1 MERSYQYDIVVVGG
15 GTAGVAAAV
24 GAAKAGAKTLL
35 VERNAYLGGE
45 AANSGVNCFCGFY
58 TCGSDPVRVVKGI
71 GQLVLDEMRALGPTI
86 AEEISAS
93 GNRDIIFQP
102 EYLKCAL
109 DNLLEKEHVDYFL
122 HTVLIGAETV
132 ENTIRTIQCADD
144 EGLFTVSAKAFVDAT
159 GDANLSRLAGAKL
172 IWGNDGGHP
181 QAATLTFR
189 LSGVAADVDLSPAA
203 VERAVVRAKAEGIR
217 NLTRE
222 KGFILRME
230 NSGIVHVLLPSII
243 PEGLSAEEMTR
254 MERRRES
261 RCSDI
266 FRHCEP
272 ICREWSTV
280 SWR

>member
-45 AANSGVNCFCGFY
+45 ATNSGVNCFCGFY

-109 DNLLEKEHVDYFL
+109 DNLWEKEHVDYFL

-132 ENTIRTIQCADD
+132 ENEIRTIQCADD

-172 IWGNDGGHP
+172 IWGTDGGHP

-254 MERRRES
+254 MERETRKQVLGYIQALR
-261 RCSDI
+261 
-266 FRHCEP
+266 
-272 ICREWSTV
+272 T
-280 SWR
+280 